1 MRFEIAVTYLNY
13 TIEMHGNYTEF
24 IVSFNIQVTIII
36 ERVVTNGQ
44 KCMQGLGYE
53 QCTTIIIMLFKYHL
67 KFDRISGA
75 RVRIISN
82 GLKTL

>member
-1 MRFEIAVTYLNY
+1 MHFEIAVTYLNY

-44 KCMQGLGYE
+44 KCM
-53 QCTTIIIMLFKYHL
+53 
-67 KFDRISGA
+67 
-75 RVRIISN
+75 
-82 GLKTL
+82 

>member
-1 MRFEIAVTYLNY
+1 MICADPDKHVHRKLNMHFEIAVTYLNY

-44 KCMQGLGYE
+44 KCM
-53 QCTTIIIMLFKYHL
+53 
-67 KFDRISGA
+67 
-75 RVRIISN
+75 
-82 GLKTL
+82 

>member
-1 MRFEIAVTYLNY
+1 MIYVDIDKNVHRKLNMRFEIAITY

-44 KCMQGLGYE
+44 KCM
-53 QCTTIIIMLFKYHL
+53 
-67 KFDRISGA
+67 
-75 RVRIISN
+75 
-82 GLKTL
+82 